1 MIRLINIVAI
11 ALFIMLIIILFKF
24 NLVCEVTINGQS
36 VGYIADKEAFE
47 AKVNEIINKEE
58 EAKLFTTIEYM
69 PEYQLKFVDKTEQTN
84 EEVILAKLEDSSE
97 TTYQLYAVT
106 LDGEEKAVLSSLEEA
121 EKIVDEMT
129 EKYEDDIELDIGIT
143 DKITTDKEENT
154 VKVATASIDDEIE
167 EKKEEIEAEIEKQKE
182 IESHTVRGVYLEVT
196 PVSGT
201 ITSRF
206 GNRESIRS
214 SSHTGLDI
222 ATATESGLLTVI
234 KNNCQVSKKM
244 QSQMDMLSKYE
255 LAQELNQRKPKKIE
269 REQELVE
276 QTMTRNE
283 NQDALKSYITTFN
296 VIEEKEEFLQTA
308 KQTMSAIDFAR
319 LVSQLQLQT
328 ISNLQELENME
339 KECNS
344 IEDLHELQQEVSI
357 EYERLQLITRT
368 IKEEVPRHILY
379 KVIGGETK

>member
-1 MIRLINIVAI
+1 MEI
-11 ALFIMLIIILFKF
+11 K
-24 NLVCEVTINGQS
+24 TI
-36 VGYIADKEAFE
+36 
-47 AKVNEIINKEE
+47 
-58 EAKLFTTIEYM
+58 
-69 PEYQLKFVDKTEQTN
+69 
-84 EEVILAKLEDSSE
+84 
-97 TTYQLYAVT
+97 
-106 LDGEEKAVLSSLEEA
+106 
-121 EKIVDEMT
+121 
-129 EKYEDDIELDIGIT
+129 
-143 DKITTDKEENT
+143 
-154 VKVATASIDDEIE
+154 
-167 EKKEEIEAEIEKQKE
+167 
-182 IESHTVRGVYLEVT
+182 
-196 PVSGT
+196 
-201 ITSRF
+201 
-206 GNRESIRS
+206 
-214 SSHTGLDI
+214 DI
-222 ATATESGLLTVI
+222 ATATESGLLTII

-339 KECNS
+339 KECNA

-379 KVIGGETK
+379 KVIGGRD

>member
-1 MIRLINIVAI
+1 MEI
-11 ALFIMLIIILFKF
+11 K
-24 NLVCEVTINGQS
+24 TI
-36 VGYIADKEAFE
+36 
-47 AKVNEIINKEE
+47 
-58 EAKLFTTIEYM
+58 
-69 PEYQLKFVDKTEQTN
+69 
-84 EEVILAKLEDSSE
+84 
-97 TTYQLYAVT
+97 
-106 LDGEEKAVLSSLEEA
+106 
-121 EKIVDEMT
+121 
-129 EKYEDDIELDIGIT
+129 
-143 DKITTDKEENT
+143 
-154 VKVATASIDDEIE
+154 
-167 EKKEEIEAEIEKQKE
+167 
-182 IESHTVRGVYLEVT
+182 
-196 PVSGT
+196 
-201 ITSRF
+201 
-206 GNRESIRS
+206 
-214 SSHTGLDI
+214 DI
-222 ATATESGLLTVI
+222 ANTTESGLLTVI

-276 QTMTRNE
+276 QTMTSNE